1 MCGISINKGL
11 DNTLADL
18 SKHRGIYTSDV
29 TVEEDIVLTHHTLPI
44 QVTDKDAQSDLR
56 QPVRLDEGYM
66 LFNGEIFSGYDR
78 DKFDSDTA
86 YLKALF
92 FDCHNRGQVIQKLQ
106 TNAFAWDGFW
116 ALVIYTAGDGAF
128 TCYTDP
134 LGKKPLYFNTQPGHF
149 AIASEIKSVLP
160 EDHKRYLD
168 MKYLGDVRKFGY
180 NNDERT
186 PYRLVKR
193 MQHGMIYMFAA
204 NDPAPLRLNGPLGI
218 IAENGRKGDVRELLR
233 EAVISRIET
242 VAESKVAC
250 LLSGGLDS
258 SIVAALLIDRGLD
271 VDFYTIENE
280 DDAQFVSDFEKHYDI
295 KVKRLK
301 YNQDDVL
308 QNDDLFREIYLDTN
322 ECPIDLGSVVPQYYL
337 MKTISEA
344 GDYRVVFTGDGADE
358 LFGGYSRIH
367 EYDSQGSDVFSELP
381 YYHLPRLDK
390 SSMRFTLELRNPFLS
405 HAVINA
411 ALAMPLSMRT
421 DKLILKTVFRDLL
434 PESIIDRPKLALK
447 NPEIRKNKIDY
458 RNKVLDKFI
467 SMH

>member
-11 DNTLADL
+11 DNNLAEL

-29 TVEEDIVLTHHTLPI
+29 TVEEDITLTHHTLPI

-66 LFNGEIFSGYDR
+66 LFNGELFSGYDQ

-92 FDCHNRGQVIQKLQ
+92 FDCHNRGQVIQKLN
-106 TNAFAWDGFW
+106 TNAFAWCGFW

-134 LGKKPLYFNTQPGHF
+134 LGKKPLYFHTQPGHF
-149 AIASEIKSVLP
+149 GIASEIKSVLP

-204 NDPAPLRLNGPLGI
+204 GDPAPLRLNGPQGI
-218 IAENGRKGDVRELLR
+218 IPENGRKGDVRELLR

-242 VAESKVAC
+242 VAEAKVAC

-258 SIVAALLIDRGLD
+258 SIIAALLIERGLD

-280 DDAQFVSDFEKHYDI
+280 DDAQFVADFEKHYNI
-295 KVKRLK
+295 KVERLK

-322 ECPIDLGSVVPQYYL
+322 ESPIDLGSVVPQYYL

-344 GDYRVVFTGDGADE
+344 GDYRVIFTGDGADE

-411 ALAMPLSMRT
+411 ALAMPISMRT
-421 DKLILKTVFRDLL
+421 DKLILKTIFRDLL
-434 PESIIDRPKLALK
+434 PASIIDRPKLALK

-467 SMH
+467 SLH

>member
-11 DNTLADL
+11 DNNLAEL

-29 TVEEDIVLTHHTLPI
+29 TVEEDITLTHHTLPI

-66 LFNGEIFSGYDR
+66 LFNGELFSGYDK

-92 FDCHNRGQVIQKLQ
+92 FDCHNRGQVIQKLN

-134 LGKKPLYFNTQPGHF
+134 LGKKPLYFHTQPGHF
-149 AIASEIKSVLP
+149 GIASEIKSVLP

-204 NDPAPLRLNGPLGI
+204 GDPAPLRLNGPQGI
-218 IAENGRKGDVRELLR
+218 VIENGRKGDVRELLR

-242 VAESKVAC
+242 VAEAKVAC

-258 SIVAALLIDRGLD
+258 SIIAALLIERGLD

-280 DDAQFVSDFEKHYDI
+280 DDAQFVADFEKHYNI
-295 KVKRLK
+295 KVERLK

-344 GDYRVVFTGDGADE
+344 GDYRVIFTGDGADE

-367 EYDSQGSDVFSELP
+367 EYDGQGSDVFSELP

-411 ALAMPLSMRT
+411 ALAMPISMRT
-421 DKLILKTVFRDLL
+421 DKLILKTIFRDLL
-434 PESIIDRPKLALK
+434 PASIIDRPKLALK

-467 SMH
+467 SLH

>member
-11 DNTLADL
+11 DNNLAEL

-29 TVEEDIVLTHHTLPI
+29 TVEEDITLTHHTLPI

-66 LFNGEIFSGYDR
+66 LFNGELFSGYDK

-92 FDCHNRGQVIQKLQ
+92 FDCHNRGQVIQKLN
-106 TNAFAWDGFW
+106 TNAFAWCGFW

-134 LGKKPLYFNTQPGHF
+134 LGKKPLYFHTQPGHF
-149 AIASEIKSVLP
+149 GIASEIKSVLP

-180 NNDERT
+180 NNDDRT
-186 PYRLVKR
+186 PYRFVKR

-204 NDPAPLRLNGPLGI
+204 GDPAPLRLNGPQGI
-218 IAENGRKGDVRELLR
+218 VIENGRKGDVRELLR

-242 VAESKVAC
+242 VAEAKVAC

-258 SIVAALLIDRGLD
+258 SIIAALLIERGLD

-280 DDAQFVSDFEKHYDI
+280 DDAQFVADFEKHYNI
-295 KVKRLK
+295 KVERLK

-344 GDYRVVFTGDGADE
+344 GDYRVIFTGDGADE

-411 ALAMPLSMRT
+411 ALAMPISMRT
-421 DKLILKTVFRDLL
+421 DKLILKTIFRDLL
-434 PESIIDRPKLALK
+434 PASIIDRPKLALK

-467 SMH
+467 SLH

>member
-11 DNTLADL
+11 DNNLAEL

-29 TVEEDIVLTHHTLPI
+29 TVEEDITLTHHTLPI

-66 LFNGEIFSGYDR
+66 LFNGELFSGYDK

-92 FDCHNRGQVIQKLQ
+92 FDCHNRGQVIQKLN

-134 LGKKPLYFNTQPGHF
+134 LGKKPLYFHTQPGHF
-149 AIASEIKSVLP
+149 GIASEIKSVLP

-180 NNDERT
+180 NNDDRT
-186 PYRLVKR
+186 PYRFVKR

-204 NDPAPLRLNGPLGI
+204 GDPAPLRLNGPQGI
-218 IAENGRKGDVRELLR
+218 VIENGRKGDVRELLR

-242 VAESKVAC
+242 VAEAKVAC

-258 SIVAALLIDRGLD
+258 SIIAALLIERGLD

-280 DDAQFVSDFEKHYDI
+280 DDAQFVADFEKHYNI
-295 KVKRLK
+295 KVERLK

-344 GDYRVVFTGDGADE
+344 GDYRVIFTGDGADE

-411 ALAMPLSMRT
+411 ALAMPISMRT
-421 DKLILKTVFRDLL
+421 DKLILKTIFRDLL
-434 PESIIDRPKLALK
+434 PASIIDRPKLALK

-467 SMH
+467 SLH